1 MGLSDVIKK
10 TKFKFD
16 LSKYKINSEQK
27 EEVYNL
33 YNYVIELF
41 LDKFSNEL
49 KENNDITRSRI
60 DNRLIEDIVRIVK
73 LNKNFI
79 INDVTMEYIIN
90 KKNSLTIL
98 QFLNNFHYLS
108 QTISDNENFFFNISL
123 FIQYVMSR
131 AYEDKEYLEI
141 VTNNDSLS
149 KITIDYINNV
159 SSFKD
164 VSDTE
169 GILNMYNYLV
179 GMIWYNEYIK
189 EYPDIVID
197 MAIYLINH
205 YDEIKEEIDNDST
218 VSDTS
223 FNDNLEGIID
233 NYINKKVKKLS

>member
-10 TKFKFD
+10 TKFKYD

>member
-16 LSKYKINSEQK
+16 LSKYKINNEQK

>member
-1 MGLSDVIKK
+1 
-10 TKFKFD
+10 
-16 LSKYKINSEQK
+16 
-27 EEVYNL
+27 
-33 YNYVIELF
+33 
-41 LDKFSNEL
+41 
-49 KENNDITRSRI
+49 
-60 DNRLIEDIVRIVK
+60 
-73 LNKNFI
+73 
-79 INDVTMEYIIN
+79 
-90 KKNSLTIL
+90 
-98 QFLNNFHYLS
+98 
-108 QTISDNENFFFNISL
+108 
-123 FIQYVMSR
+123 MSR